1 MNRQYENEKPS
12 VLCILNSDL
21 NPQLANQTAKIANEY
36 RDLMNFYFVK
46 DKRMVSK
53 FVKVEPS

>member
-12 VLCILNSDL
+12 VLCILDSDL
-21 NPQLANQTAKIANEY
+21 NPQLANQTAKIAIEY

-46 DKRMVSK
+46 DKRTVSK
-53 FVKVEPS
+53 YVKVESS

>member
-36 RDLMNFYFVK
+36 RDLINFYFVK
-46 DKRMVSK
+46 NKRMVSK